1 MLKRIVNF
9 ISIRLGNKSLEDL
22 TVEACIAKGMKVGKN
37 CHGLGSSTIDY
48 AHCWLIEIGNNVTF
62 APQVYLLAHDAST
75 KRYLDYTKIAKVK
88 IEDNAFIG
96 ARALIMPGV
105 TVGKNAIVAAGSV
118 VTKSVPE
125 GCVAGGNPAKVI
137 AKTDEYI
144 ERHKAMMKNSSV
156 YDEAWTIGRDI
167 TSEMSNRMAK
177 DLENSLGYV
186 K

>member
-1 MLKRIVNF
+1 MITRIKNF
-9 ISIRLGNKSLEDL
+9 IQMKLGKTSKEEL
-22 TVEACIAKGMKVGKN
+22 TIKACLGLGMKVGEN
-37 CHGLGSSTIDY
+37 CHGLSGSTIDV

-62 APQVYLLAHDAST
+62 APQAYLLAHDAST
-75 KRYLDYTKIAKVK
+75 KRYLNYTKIAKLK

-105 TVGKNAIVAAGSV
+105 TIGKNAIVAAGSL

-125 GCVAGGNPAKVI
+125 NTIVGGNPARVL

-144 ERHKAMMKNSSV
+144 NRHKQNMKRSRV
-156 YDEAWTIGRDI
+156 YDFRWTVGGNI
-167 TSEMSNRMAK
+167 TPAMCEQMAEE
-177 DLENSLGYV
+177 LESTVGYV

>member
-1 MLKRIVNF
+1 MK
-9 ISIRLGNKSLEDL
+9 LGKTSKEEL
-22 TVEACIAKGMKVGKN
+22 TIKACLGLGMKVGEN
-37 CHGLGSSTIDY
+37 CHGLSGSTIDV

-62 APQVYLLAHDAST
+62 APQAYLLAHDAST
-75 KRYLDYTKIAKVK
+75 KRYLNYTKIAKLK

-105 TVGKNAIVAAGSV
+105 TIGKNAIVAVGSV

-125 GCVAGGNPAKVI
+125 NTIVGGNPARVL

-144 ERHKAMMKNSSV
+144 NRHKQNMERSRV
-156 YDEAWTIGRDI
+156 YDYRWTVGGNI
-167 TSEMSNRMAK
+167 TPAMCDQMAEE
-177 DLENSLGYV
+177 LGNTVGYV